1 MGLLIG
7 EIIVGFLVGE
17 VGDMSV
23 IHNADFFVYIYIHIY
38 IYNAQLLDNGSHG
51 IWSCRIGKSSSDG

>member
-23 IHNADFFVYIYIHIY
+23 IHNADFLVYIYIYIY
-38 IYNAQLLDNGSHG
+38 IYITLNCWIMVAMEYGHVE
-51 IWSCRIGKSSSDG
+51 

>member
-23 IHNADFFVYIYIHIY
+23 IHNADFFVYIYTYIY
-38 IYNAQLLDNGSHG
+38 ITLNCWIMVAMEYGHVE
-51 IWSCRIGKSSSDG
+51 